1 MLRAALVL
9 HDGVH
14 LLGQGVGQVVGPA
27 LTQHLR
33 EISLRVHI
41 HQQDLPAVHSQPRT
55 DAIDTGAFADAALL
69 VGDSDH
75 FAICHLGFL
84 LFVNLAARKIGRLC
98 NAFGQKATQF

>member
-1 MLRAALVL
+1 M
-9 HDGVH
+9 
-14 LLGQGVGQVVGPA
+14 GQVVGLA
-27 LTQHLR
+27 LAQHLC